1 MNDLL
6 FEICTEEL
14 PAGYIQP
21 ALNSMRQ
28 NLSTAL
34 QNARITH
41 GEIRTMG
48 TPRRLVLYISDIAD
62 SQNKQTRQETG
73 PPQKVA
79 YDDNGNPK
87 MPAIKFAEKWGKAVD
102 DIFIKEMPKGKYLC
116 LTIIDEGKPT
126 ENVLPDIIPKM
137 IDSTPFPKTMRW
149 SDYNKLFARPVV
161 SLLCLLGNKSIPI
174 IWGHIKSG
182 QHSYGHRFL
191 HPEMLKILSSKEY
204 ETQLKQA
211 SIIVDM
217 EKRKQ
222 MIQDQINQLASELGG
237 QIKTDPDL
245 LDIVTNL
252 VEYPVACAGRFEEYF
267 LEVPSAVLICAMR
280 EHQKYFA
287 VTLANGQLMP
297 CFIAVNNTPVKD
309 LSLVSKGHE
318 RVLRARLSDARFFY
332 KGDLKEDQDAR
343 VEKLK
348 GVLFQAQLGTVYDK
362 TIRIQK
368 ISTFLAQL
376 INDDLI
382 LSNIS
387 RAAWLCKS
395 DLVSQIVNEF
405 PKLQGI
411 MGKIYAQ
418 ESSENDSIATAIEEH
433 YQPTHS
439 GGALPK
445 TMVGT
450 LLAIADKID
459 TICGCF
465 GVGLIPSGTAD
476 PYALRRHCIGIIRMF
491 NEHQLNFSLQEI
503 IEKSVSILDEKLT
516 IPQIEVVSTVMDFF
530 QTRMVYILTESGISK
545 DVAAAVLN
553 AKITSIPDIWSRA
566 NALENQKKLP
576 DFESLAAAF
585 KRVGNILK
593 NIDEKSLSEID
604 PKRFEHD
611 AEIKLY
617 ETSNRLESEIFTFI
631 KAGRFDD
638 ALKTIGS
645 IRPCVDRFFDDV
657 LVMASDDILKNN
669 RLKLLFNIS
678 KWFEQIADF
687 TKMSG

>member
-28 NLSTAL
+28 NMQTAL

-41 GEIRTMG
+41 GNIRTMG
-48 TPRRLVLYISDIAD
+48 TPRRLALYISNVAD
-62 SQNKQTRQETG
+62 AQKNQTREETG

-87 MPAIKFAEKWGKAVD
+87 VPAIKFAEKWGKNVD

-116 LTIIDEGKPT
+116 LTITDDGKPT
-126 ENVLPDIIPKM
+126 ANVLPGILPKI

-149 SDYNKLFARPVV
+149 SDYSKAFARPVV
-161 SLLCLLGNKSIPI
+161 SLLCLLGKSAISFD
-174 IWGHIKSG
+174 WGHLKSG
-182 QHSYGHRFL
+182 QKSYGHRFV
-191 HPEMLKILSSKEY
+191 HPEMLEITSPEQY
-204 ETQLKQA
+204 ESQLTQA
-211 SIIVDM
+211 SIVVDI

-222 MIQDQINQLASELGG
+222 MIQDQINQLASKLDG
-237 QIKTDPDL
+237 QIKTDPVL
-245 LDIVTNL
+245 LNIVTNL
-252 VEYPVACAGRFEEYF
+252 VEYPVACAGQFEEFF

-287 VTLANGQLMP
+287 VISKNGQLMP

-309 LSLVSKGHE
+309 MSLVSKGHE
-318 RVLRARLSDARFFY
+318 RVLRARLSDARFFF
-332 KGDLKEDQDAR
+332 KGDLKESQDAR

-362 TIRIQK
+362 TLRIQK
-368 ISTFLAQL
+368 MAEFLAQQ
-376 INDDLI
+376 IDDDLI
-382 LSNIS
+382 LSHVS

-418 ESSENDSIATAIEEH
+418 KSNEDESIAIAIEEH

-445 TMVGT
+445 TMHGT
-450 LLAIADKID
+450 ILAIADKID

-465 GVGLIPSGTAD
+465 GVGLTPTGTAD

-491 NEHQLNFSLQEI
+491 NEHQLSFSLQESV
-503 IEKSVSILDEKLT
+503 EKAVSILSEKLT
-516 IPQIEVVSTVMDFF
+516 LPQSDVVETVMDFF
-530 QTRMVYILTESGISK
+530 QTRMIHILTESGISK
-545 DVAAAVLN
+545 DVAAAVLS
-553 AKITSIPDIWSRA
+553 AEISSIPDIWSRA
-566 NALENQKKLP
+566 RALESQKSQP

-593 NIDEKSLSEID
+593 NIDKQTLTEID
-604 PKRFEHD
+604 PNRFEHD
-611 AEIKLY
+611 AETELY
-617 ETSNRLESEIFTFI
+617 ETSNRLESEIYSLI
-631 KAGRFDD
+631 QAGRFDD
-638 ALKTIGS
+638 ALKTIAT

-657 LVMASDDILKNN
+657 LVMAPDKVLKNN

-687 TKMSG
+687 TKISG